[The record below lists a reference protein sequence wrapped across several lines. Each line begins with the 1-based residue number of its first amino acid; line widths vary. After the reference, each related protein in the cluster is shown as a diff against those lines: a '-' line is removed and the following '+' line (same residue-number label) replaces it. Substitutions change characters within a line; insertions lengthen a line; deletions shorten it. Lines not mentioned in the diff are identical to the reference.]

1 MLAEQRARAIL
12 QQLSQHQTVSVTDL
26 CQTTGAS
33 EATIRRDLNALAR
46 QGKLVKIHGGA
57 TTLEEEEFLARE
69 PDLATKQRYT
79 REKERIARYAA
90 GLVGNDDVVFLDT
103 GTTARHMAEYLKD
116 SKALFVTSSID
127 FAGLLSAHERHVYV
141 LGGTLKPGTVDIV
154 GAEALDALRR
164 YNFTKAFLGT
174 SGVSVSQ
181 GFTTPDP
188 EAAALK
194 ILAASKAQSVYMLA
208 DSSKFGRVTAA
219 TILPLEE
226 ARIITDR
233 PPDRKYLDCTEV
245 IAVSN

>member
-12 QQLSQHQTVSVTDL
+12 QQLNQHQTVSVADL

-46 QGKLVKIHGGA
+46 QGRLVKIHGGA
-57 TTLEEEEFLARE
+57 TSLEEEEFLARE
-69 PDLATKQRYT
+69 PDLATKQRYA

-90 GLVGNDDVVFLDT
+90 SLVGEDDVVFLDT
-103 GTTARHMAEYLKD
+103 GTTVLHIADHLKD

-127 FAGLLSAHERHVYV
+127 LAGMLSAHERRVYV

-154 GAEALDALRR
+154 GAEALDCLRK
-164 YNFTKAFLGT
+164 YNFTKVFLGT
-174 SGVSVSQ
+174 SGVSLSQ

-194 ILAASKAQSVYMLA
+194 SLAASRAQTVCVLA

-219 TILPLEE
+219 TILPLDA

-233 PPDRKYLDCTEV
+233 LPERKYLDSTDI
-245 IAVSN
+245 IAV